1 MEADRRIRHKRALLM
16 ERAAKALG
24 MRGGKNPE
32 AGFLLAGM
40 IAVYVDSPS
49 MRESGLTGLR
59 WRGTAAELADDSR
72 LRCSVRTVK
81 RLLARFEEAGL
92 IIRRTLVGDRG
103 DAGIEIELLPRAL
116 QKFDVSNPPQPTV
129 VPRDIRGDVRGDI
142 PHVIGGDI
150 GGDTARSVY
159 SSVIPSTVIPS
170 SSEEKRD
177 DDEILEEEI
186 RKNGIEQ
193 AELAKKHAKRHR
205 ITLQQLREASEVANH
220 VWRDSRERGKVL
232 YFWIKNKRSWPK
244 SDVPTLEQVR
254 SRQQPRAPDPARK
267 LAELQQ
273 RADAALVARRRELVA
288 QFGPLSDE
296 QIQQL
301 DRWRSQYFESL
312 INEQCNESNK
322 SSSLHGVRADLQVCH
337 GKLAR

>member
-1 MEADRRIRHKRALLM
+1 MSSDQLKLDFGESREAEMEADRRIRHKRALLM

-32 AGFLLAGM
+32 AGFVLAGM

-59 WRGTAAELADDSR
+59 WRGTAAELAADSR

-159 SSVIPSTVIPS
+159 SSVIPSSVIPS
-170 SSEEKRD
+170 SSEEKRNSID
-177 DDEILEEEI
+177 DDEILEEEL

-193 AELAKKHAKRHR
+193 AELAKNHAKRHR
-205 ITLQQLREASEVANH
+205 ITLRELREASEVANH
-220 VWRDSRERGKVL
+220 VGRDSRERGKVL

-244 SDVPTLEQVR
+244 GDVPTLEQVR

-267 LAELQQ
+267 LAELEQ
-273 RADAALVARRRELVA
+273 RADAACVADA
-288 QFGPLSDE
+288 A
-296 QIQQL
+296 
-301 DRWRSQYFESL
+301 SL
-312 INEQCNESNK
+312 CP
-322 SSSLHGVRADLQVCH
+322 SLGR
-337 GKLAR
+337 